1 MDYKLTDFL
10 PTTKKECEL
19 RGWDELD
26 VILFS
31 GDAYVDH
38 PSFGPA
44 ILGRILEANGYRV
57 AIVPQ
62 PDWHGDFRDF
72 KKLGRP
78 RLFFGVSP
86 GAMDSMVNRYTANR
100 RMRSEDAF
108 SPDSRHDMRPDYPSI
123 VYTQILKKLY
133 PDVPVALGGIEA
145 SLRRISHYDYWKD
158 ELRKCILC
166 DSGADLIL
174 YGMGERSIVE
184 LANALAEGKTMD
196 QIHEMPQ
203 VAFYCKEKD
212 IPGGFKEDDII
223 LHSHEEC
230 LHNKKGQAENV
241 RHLEE
246 EANKM
251 HAQRMIQETDGKYVV
266 VNPPFPLMT
275 TEELDAAFD
284 LPYTR
289 LPHPKYKGKTI
300 PAYEMIKFSVNL
312 HRGCFGGCSFCTIS
326 AHQGKFVVCRSKESI
341 LKEVKKIIEMPDFK
355 GYLSDLGGPSA
366 NMYGMHGKNQ
376 KACEVCKRPSCVN
389 PQICPNLNTDHSK
402 LLEIYH
408 AVDALPGIKK
418 SFIGSGVRYDLLLHK
433 SKDEKVNQAAREYTR
448 ELITKHVSGRLKV
461 APEHTSP
468 EVLKFMRKPSFDLFY
483 EFKRIFDKINKEEGL
498 NQQIIPYFISSHP
511 GCHEEDMAELAVITK
526 GLDFHLEQ
534 VQDFTPTPMT
544 ISTETWYTGYDPYT
558 LEPVFSAKTQKEKL
572 AQRMFFFWYKPEE
585 RRAIESELR
594 RIDRADLIDKL
605 YDKKSFGGN
614 HGGGF
619 KGKKTNF
626 DDKAIGSTYD
636 NPGVGRGAK
645 GKRGAGRNA
654 AEPNGGRGR
663 GRNAAD
669 RFAPKGYGNV
679 GCYDEEKYLNE
690 GRPLNGKFSRNGH
703 AQQGRG
709 NNTPQGRSNNANANI
724 RDAVAAARAELR
736 NQKEQGAGF
745 FKDKKKKSFNPN
757 FDTDNHNRKNR
768 YNSGDKNERGSRD
781 KNERGSGDR
790 NERGSG
796 DRNERGSGRG
806 RGNQGRNEG
815 RGRRK

>member
-38 PSFGPA
+38 PSFGSA

-123 VYTQILKKLY
+123 VYTQILKKLF

-184 LANALAEGKTMD
+184 LANAFAEGKTMD
-196 QIHEMPQ
+196 EIHEMPQ

-212 IPGGFKEDDII
+212 IPGGFKDDDII

-251 HAQRMIQETDGKYVV
+251 HAQRMIQEVDGKYVV

-341 LKEVKKIIEMPDFK
+341 LKEVKKIIAMPDFK

-594 RIDRADLIDKL
+594 RIGRSDLIAKL
-605 YDKKSFGGN
+605 YDKRDMKSG
-614 HGGGF
+614 HPSAR
-619 KGKKTNF
+619 F
-626 DDKAIGSTYD
+626 DAKAIGSTYD
-636 NPGVGRGAK
+636 NPGVGRGAR
-645 GKRGAGRNA
+645 GKNRQGNSSYGSNSGRN
-654 AEPNGGRGR
+654 
-663 GRNAAD
+663 GRNQSYQ
-669 RFAPKGYGNV
+669 PKGYGNV
-679 GCYDEEKYLNE
+679 GCYDEDKYLNNGKPLNARNHHE
-690 GRPLNGKFSRNGH
+690 GSQRPLSPR
-703 AQQGRG
+703 
-709 NNTPQGRSNNANANI
+709 
-724 RDAVAAARAELR
+724 ELAKSV
-736 NQKEQGAGF
+736 KEQLKADKGSGF

-757 FDTDNHNRKNR
+757 FDAENHRRGDMSQNRGNGKQNYGNGR
-768 YNSGDKNERGSRD
+768 NSGSF
-781 KNERGSGDR
+781 SGDNR
-790 NERGSG
+790 NKG
-796 DRNERGSGRG
+796 NSGR
-806 RGNQGRNEG
+806 RGKR
-815 RGRRK
+815 